1 MNDSRAMTENI
12 QDALGTSESKRVLKI
27 NICNKGMSKGH
38 GDQLKELPV
47 TKTEKNLSSKTYK
60 IILDC
65 NLKFQCIPMSP
76 ILI

>member
-47 TKTEKNLSSKTYK
+47 TKAE
-60 IILDC
+60 IV
-65 NLKFQCIPMSP
+65 
-76 ILI
+76 